1 LQKLYVSG
9 REEGEIFVRITF
21 LSQKMMCYNE
31 NMVDKEISLAPSERI
46 RLWRLGFAWGL
57 LACFLGAFLILV
69 LFLKSGSLEVAF
81 LVFGLLGM
89 GIICGVVVAILN
101 SKEKKLIGAAPHS
114 SSFGNAMGIMLIVF
128 VLMLILTFIAFFVA
142 AMSGLK

>member
-1 LQKLYVSG
+1 LQKLYY
-9 REEGEIFVRITF
+9 REEGEGRNLFESLFFRKK
-21 LSQKMMCYNE
+21 LMCYNE
-31 NMVDKEISLAPSERI
+31 NMADKEISLAPSERI

-69 LFLKSGSLEVAF
+69 LFLKSGSLPAAF
-81 LVFGLLGM
+81 LVLGLLGL
-89 GIICGVVVAILN
+89 GTICGVVVAILN

-128 VLMLILTFIAFFVA
+128 VLMLILTFIAFFFA
-142 AMSGLK
+142 AMSGLR